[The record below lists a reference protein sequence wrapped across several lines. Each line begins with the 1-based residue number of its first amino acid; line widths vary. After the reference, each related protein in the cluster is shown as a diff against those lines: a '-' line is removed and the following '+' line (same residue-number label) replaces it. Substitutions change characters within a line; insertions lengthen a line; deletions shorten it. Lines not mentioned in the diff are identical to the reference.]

1 MSGASEASGAFRAG
15 RAARASAALRRIRGR
30 SAGRPPRPG
39 GRSRSSEAACPISS
53 SPSERS
59 PSKIPLLRTAAPEQ
73 RRKLFGRRAAALGLL
88 HGPAEVVAHQACRGE
103 LLQRQ
108 CRAALFE
115 REAQPLELLAGRAF
129 PGQREPR
136 AQLHAFGPEGESRQH
151 SPSRGDAS
159 RRQQRNPHRPAHVGR
174 EDHRR
179 GLLAAVVS
187 AGLEPFGHDGVHA
200 RLLALAGEFR
210 ARHDVRHL
218 AAGFVQLC
226 RPALRVAR
234 RGEDDRHAL
243 LDDRFDDLV
252 GIPVHERDVHAEGFP
267 CGFAAAA
274 DMFAQQV
281 GRHRAGADQ
290 PQAARFAHGGGQP
303 PAAAPDH
310 AARDDGVADSEQG
323 ADSVFHDF
331 SSCIFF
337 RVPRRFRG
345 VPAGADRPS
354 ACGAARPFVR
364 RDLRPQAER
373 FAACCFCKYTRFSP
387 IPAAEDP
394 NVRKTDRKFFRANL
408 VRIEKSD
415 YLCPRNGD

>member
-15 RAARASAALRRIRGR
+15 RAARVSAAPRRIRGR
-30 SAGRPPRPG
+30 SAGRPLPGRGQVAEQRGCLSDLQFAFREVALEDSPLRP
-39 GRSRSSEAACPISS
+39 
-53 SPSERS
+53 
-59 PSKIPLLRTAAPEQ
+59 AAPEQ

-200 RLLALAGEFR
+200 RLLALVGEFR

-364 RDLRPQAER
+364 PG
-373 FAACCFCKYTRFSP
+373 P
-387 IPAAEDP
+387 PAAGRMVCSLLFLQIYAIFSDSGGGRSECP
-394 NVRKTDRKFFRANL
+394 ENGPEKITVFFGQIL
-408 VRIEKSD
+408 
-415 YLCPRNGD
+415 